1 MSPVEG
7 RPFRI
12 QSEPEKMPKHLVV
25 VESPAKCKTIS
36 KYLGKDFSIRAT
48 MGHIIDLP
56 EKELGVDIEN
66 NFAPKYVVSKGKR
79 KIVKALKDEAS
90 RCDDVFLAPD
100 PDREGEAIA
109 WHVAQSIQKENP
121 NIKRVQFNEITKRAV
136 TAAFETPR
144 EIDLNK
150 VNAQQARR
158 ILDRIV
164 GYQVSPILWRTVYRG
179 LSAGRVQSV
188 ALRLICERED
198 AIKAFK
204 QREYWSILGKFEH
217 EGGLLSAKLILVDG
231 KKTTD
236 TENPLIPDAAS
247 AHAIKDRLQK
257 ASFKVETVVRSEK
270 ERKPYPPFI
279 TSTLQQEAARKL
291 SFSAAKTM
299 MVAQQLYEGLELGT
313 LGSLGLITY
322 MRTDSTRLAQEA
334 LTDGRTLIAEQFG
347 EKFLPKAPR
356 IYSKTKANVQDAH
369 EAIRP
374 SQVHPD
380 FAPEKVQAFLSRDQ
394 FRLYDLVWKRFLAS
408 QMENAVLDMTRID
421 ITGDSCVFR
430 ANGSFVKF
438 QGFLVLYDESVEDS
452 SENGEGDNDRIPL
465 VKGKDPLSL
474 KDLIEGQH
482 FTQPP
487 PRYSEASLVRELEDK
502 GIGRPS
508 TYAQIIDTLKR
519 RRYVNVETRRF
530 FPTEIGFTVKNML
543 VREFPDIFD
552 VNFTAGMENNLD
564 KIEEGSAEWVTVL
577 REFYTP
583 FSGRLEKV
591 KENIKDL
598 RAQNQEVTDRTC
610 PLCNKEKL
618 VIKWSRNGKFF
629 ACQGF
634 PECKY
639 TESFGA
645 KEPAPHGEKCDLCGA
660 DMVVLTVNG
669 RKFLGCSKFPACK
682 NTKSLS
688 TGVHC
693 PHKGCEGSIVE
704 RRTKK
709 GKIFFGCS
717 EYPKCTFASWD
728 RPVAQKCDHCEY
740 PILTLKE
747 SRKRGAFLRCPSC
760 RNESL
765 PVDQPASDAEN
776 SAEKQPV

>member
-1 MSPVEG
+1 MS
-7 RPFRI
+7 
-12 QSEPEKMPKHLVV
+12 KHLVI

-36 KYLGKDFSIRAT
+36 KYLGKDFTIRAT

-66 NFAPKYVVSKGKR
+66 DFAPKYTVSKGKR
-79 KIVKALKDEAS
+79 KIVKALKEEAGKS
-90 RCDDVFLAPD
+90 DDVFLAPD

-136 TAAFETPR
+136 TSAFESPR

-198 AIKAFK
+198 AIKSFQ
-204 QREYWSILGKFEH
+204 QREYWSIVGRFEH
-217 EGGLLSAKLILVDG
+217 NGTPFIAKLLSIDG
-231 KKTTD
+231 KKSTD
-236 TENPLIPDAAS
+236 NDHPLLPDAA
-247 AHAIKDRLQK
+247 AAQQAKERLSK
-257 ASFKVETVVRSEK
+257 ARFEVGAVVRSEK

-299 MVAQQLYEGLELGT
+299 MIAQQLYEGLDLGA

-322 MRTDSTRLAQEA
+322 MRTDSTRIAQEA
-334 LTDGRTLIAEQFG
+334 IADCRTLITNQFG

-356 IYSKTKANVQDAH
+356 LYAKSKGNVQDAH

-374 SQVHPD
+374 SQVDPS
-380 FAPEKVQAFLSRDQ
+380 FSPEKIQVFLSKDQ
-394 FRLYDLVWKRFLAS
+394 YRLYDLIWKRFIAS

-421 ITGDSCVFR
+421 VAGDNCIFR
-430 ANGSFVKF
+430 ANGSVVKF
-438 QGFLVLYDESVEDS
+438 QGFLALYDESVEDS
-452 SENGEGDNDRIPL
+452 SENGEDENDTIPI
-465 VKGKDPLSL
+465 VNEKDPVAL
-474 KDLIEGQH
+474 KDLIERQH

-519 RRYVNVETRRF
+519 RRYVNVEARRF
-530 FPTEIGFTVKNML
+530 SPTEIGFTVKNML

-564 KIEEGSAEWVTVL
+564 KIEEGDAQWVKVL
-577 REFYTP
+577 REFYNP
-583 FSGRLEKV
+583 FSNRLNTV
-591 KENIKDL
+591 RDNIKEL

-610 PLCNKEKL
+610 PLCAKNKL
-618 VIKWSRNGKFF
+618 VIKWSRNGKFY

-639 TESFGA
+639 TESFGS
-645 KEPAPHGEKCDLCGA
+645 KEPAPHGEKCDVCGA

-669 RKFLGCSKFPACK
+669 KKFLGCSKFPECK

-693 PHKGCEGSIVE
+693 PREGCNGNIVE
-704 RRTKK
+704 RRTRK

-728 RPVAQKCDHCEY
+728 RPVAQKCGQCGY

-747 SRKRGAFLRCPSC
+747 SRKKGAFLRCPSC
-760 RNESL
+760 KNESA
-765 PVDQPASDAEN
+765 PVEQSAPETATPQEAS
-776 SAEKQPV
+776 

>member
-1 MSPVEG
+1 
-7 RPFRI
+7 
-12 QSEPEKMPKHLVV
+12 MPKHLVI

-36 KYLGKDFSIRAT
+36 KYLGKDYTVRAT

-56 EKELGVDIEN
+56 EKELGVDIEK
-66 NFAPKYVVSKGKR
+66 NFAPKYTVSKGKR
-79 KIVKALKDEAS
+79 KIVKALKDEAGRS
-90 RCDDVFLAPD
+90 DDVFLAPD

-136 TAAFETPR
+136 TAAFDSPR
-144 EIDLNK
+144 DIDLNK

-198 AIKAFK
+198 AINAFQ
-204 QREYWSILGKFEH
+204 QREYWSILGKFDH
-217 EGGLLSAKLILVDG
+217 NGTPFLAKLLSIDG
-231 KKTTD
+231 KRSTD
-236 TENPLIPDAAS
+236 NEQPLLPDAAA
-247 AHAIKDRLQK
+247 AHAVKDRL
-257 ASFKVETVVRSEK
+257 ASARFEVGAVVRSEK

-299 MVAQQLYEGLELGT
+299 MVAQQLYEGLELGS

-322 MRTDSTRLAQEA
+322 MRTDSTRIAQEA
-334 LTDGRTLIAEQFG
+334 LADARTMIADQFG

-356 IYSKTKANVQDAH
+356 VYGKSKGNVQDAH

-374 SQVHPD
+374 SQVDPA
-380 FAPEKVQAFLSRDQ
+380 FAPEKVSQYLSKDQ
-394 FRLYDLVWKRFLAS
+394 LRLYELVWKRFLAS

-421 ITGDSCVFR
+421 LTGGGCIFR
-430 ANGSFVKF
+430 ANGSIVKF
-438 QGFLVLYDESVEDS
+438 QGFLALYDESVEDTAD
-452 SENGEGDNDRIPL
+452 NGEGENDRIPL
-465 VKGKDPLSL
+465 VKEKDPVTLR
-474 KDLIEGQH
+474 DLAERQH

-530 FPTEIGFTVKNML
+530 FPTEIGFTVKTML

-552 VNFTAGMENNLD
+552 VNFTAGMEDNLD
-564 KIEEGSAEWVTVL
+564 KIEEGNADWVKVL
-577 REFYTP
+577 GDFYRP
-583 FSGRLEKV
+583 FSGTLGKV
-591 KENIKDL
+591 KENIKEL

-610 PLCNKEKL
+610 PQCQKEKL
-618 VIKWSRNGKFF
+618 VIKWSRNGKFY

-639 TESFGA
+639 TESFGT

-669 RKFLGCSKFPACK
+669 RKFLGCSKFPECK

-693 PHKGCEGSIVE
+693 PREGCEGNIVE

-728 RPVAQKCDHCEY
+728 RPVAQKCALCGS

-747 SRKRGAFLRCPSC
+747 NRKKGSYLRCPSC
-760 RNESL
+760 KNET
-765 PVDQPASDAEN
+765 VPAESSSAEAEN
-776 SAEKQPV
+776 GAAQGAPEA